1 MNSKEAYLNK
11 LEGQLNEWNAQIN
24 LLLNRARETGASDSE
39 AITYLQQK
47 KALAQAKLEK
57 LENAGE
63 QDWQTLQEETD
74 DAWSNLGVAIKTA
87 LAKL

>member
-24 LLLNRARETGASDSE
+24 LLLSRARETGASDSE

-47 KALAQAKLEK
+47 KTLAQTKLEK
-57 LENAGE
+57 LKNAGE
-63 QDWQTLQEETD
+63 QDWQSLQEEID

>member
-11 LEGQLNEWNAQIN
+11 LEGQLNEWNVQIN
-24 LLLNRARETGASDSE
+24 LLLSRARETGASDSE
-39 AITYLQQK
+39 AISYLLQK
-47 KALAQAKLEK
+47 KTLAQAKLEK
-57 LENAGE
+57 LKNAGE
-63 QDWQTLQEETD
+63 QDWQTLQEEID

>member
-24 LLLNRARETGASDSE
+24 LLLSRARETGASDSE

-47 KALAQAKLEK
+47 KTLAQAKLEK
-57 LENAGE
+57 LKNAGE
-63 QDWQTLQEETD
+63 QDWQTLQEEVD

>member
-11 LEGQLNEWNAQIN
+11 LEGQLNEWNAQIS
-24 LLLNRARETGASDSE
+24 LLLSRARETGASNCG

-47 KALAQAKLEK
+47 KTLAQAKLEK
-57 LENAGE
+57 LKNAGE